1 MAKTSNFMLGLF
13 VTIGVLLAAAAIL
26 WWGASKYFQKGSPHV
41 TYFDES
47 VQGLQ
52 VDSSV
57 KYRGVDV
64 GRVEQIRV
72 APDNKL
78 IAVIMKIE
86 LQGDVEKNTVAQLKA
101 AGITGIVF
109 VDLDRRNPEDPD
121 LSPKLAFTPDYPL
134 IPSRP
139 SQVNKILTGIDVVM
153 EKVKDVDFQEVFRQ
167 TEKEV
172 RDLSAQIQQT
182 AKSMEGFFK
191 GPASQSILKN
201 VESAT
206 RRADEGLFRIEKI
219 LAEGNLERILARTE
233 SAATRMDRSLVRVD
247 KVLAEANVESLRQD
261 VQSVLQESRNVL
273 TALKEEIRSM
283 KLGETTLPV
292 RELAENLDKRTRTI
306 GNEIRILSE
315 NLRRASERF
324 EIILEN
330 AETRP
335 SDFIF
340 SGPPPLRREE

>member
-13 VTIGVLLAAAAIL
+13 VTVGILLGAGAIL
-26 WWGASKYFQKGSPHV
+26 WWGASKYFQKGSPYV

-78 IAVIMKIE
+78 IAVIMKIH
-86 LQGDVEKNTVAQLKA
+86 LQGEIEKNSVAQLRA

-109 VDLDRRNPEDPD
+109 VELDSKGPD
-121 LSPKLAFTPDYPL
+121 EPDQSPQLAFTPDYPV

-139 SQVNKILTGIDVVM
+139 SQINQILTSIDVVM
-153 EKVKDVDFQEVFRQ
+153 EKVKEIDFQGTSSRV
-167 TEKEV
+167 EKEL
-172 RDLSAQIQQT
+172 RDLSVQIKQT
-182 AKSMEGFFK
+182 AKSIEGFFE
-191 GPASQSILKN
+191 GPTTRSILKN

-206 RRADEGLFRIEKI
+206 RRADESLGRMEKI
-219 LAEGNLERILARTE
+219 LAEGNLERILTRTE
-233 SAATRMDRSLVRVD
+233 SAATQLDRSLNRVD
-247 KVLAEANVESLRQD
+247 KALAEANVEAVMVEVRG
-261 VQSVLQESRNVL
+261 VLQESRNVL
-273 TALKEEIRSM
+273 TALREEIRSM
-283 KLGETTLPV
+283 KLGDTTLPIK
-292 RELAENLDKRTRTI
+292 ELAENLDKRTRTI

-315 NLRRASERF
+315 NLRRASERL
-324 EIILEN
+324 EVILEN
-330 AETRP
+330 AENRP

-340 SGPPPLRREE
+340 STPPPLRRQE

>member
-13 VTIGVLLAAAAIL
+13 VTIGVLLGAAAIL
-26 WWGASKYFQKGSPHV
+26 WWGASKYFQKGSPYV

-72 APDNKL
+72 APDNRL

-109 VDLDRRNPEDPD
+109 VDLDRRAPEEPD
-121 LSPKLAFTPDYPL
+121 QSPKLTFTPDYPL
-134 IPSRP
+134 IPSRR
-139 SQVNKILTGIDVVM
+139 SQVSQILTGIDALM
-153 EKVKDVDFQEVFRQ
+153 EKVKDVDFQKVFTQ
-167 TEKEV
+167 TEKEM
-172 RDLSAQIQQT
+172 RDVSAQIQQT
-182 AKSMEGFFK
+182 TKSIEEFFK
-191 GPASQSILKN
+191 GPTTRSILKN

-206 RRADEGLFRIEKI
+206 KRADQSLSRVEKI
-219 LAEGNLERILARTE
+219 LAEGNLERILTRAE
-233 SAATRMDRSLVRVD
+233 AAATQMDRSLVRMD
-247 KVLAEANVESLRQD
+247 SVLAAVDVESLRQE
-261 VQSVLQESRNVL
+261 VQTVLQDSRNVL
-273 TALKEEIRSM
+273 RALQEEIRSLR
-283 KLGETTLPV
+283 LGDTALAV
-292 RELAENLDKRTRTI
+292 RGLAENLDQKTRGVGT
-306 GNEIRILSE
+306 EIRILNE
-315 NLRRASERF
+315 NLRRALERI
-324 EIILEN
+324 EVILEK

-340 SGPPPLRREE
+340 GTPPPLRREE

>member
-13 VTIGVLLAAAAIL
+13 VTIGALLAAAAIL
-26 WWGASKYFQKGSPHV
+26 WWGAAKYFQKGSPYV

-86 LQGDVEKNTVAQLKA
+86 LQGDVPRNTVAQLKA

-109 VDLDRRNPEDPD
+109 VDLDRRHPEEAD
-121 LSPKLAFTPDYPL
+121 LSPKLSFTPDYPL

-139 SQVNKILTGIDVVM
+139 SQVSQILTGIDAVM
-153 EKVKDVDFQEVFRQ
+153 DKVKEADFQAIFGKV
-167 TEKEV
+167 EKELQA
-172 RDLSAQIQQT
+172 LSSQIQQT
-182 AKSMEGFFK
+182 ARSVEGFFT
-191 GPASQSILKN
+191 GPAMRSILKN
-201 VESAT
+201 VDSAT
-206 RRADEGLFRIEKI
+206 RRADQSLLRVEKI
-219 LAEGNLERILARTE
+219 LAAENWERILARTE
-233 SAATRMDRSLVRVD
+233 SAASEMDRAMVRLDRVLTETD
-247 KVLAEANVESLRQD
+247 IGGAVQEVQGVLRESREVLA
-261 VQSVLQESRNVL
+261 
-273 TALKEEIRSM
+273 ALKEEIRAL
-283 KLGETTLPV
+283 KLGDTTLPI
-292 RELAENLDKRTRTI
+292 RELAENLDRRTRAI
-306 GNEIRILSE
+306 GNEIRTLGK
-315 NLRRASERF
+315 NLRQASEKL
-324 EIILEN
+324 EVILEN
-330 AETRP
+330 AENRP

-340 SGPPPLRREE
+340 SVPPPPRREE

>member
-139 SQVNKILTGIDVVM
+139 SQVNKILTGIDVLM
-153 EKVKDVDFQEVFRQ
+153 EKVKDVDFQKVFNQ
-167 TEKEV
+167 TEKEM
-172 RDLSAQIQQT
+172 RDVSVQIQQAT
-182 AKSMEGFFK
+182 KSIEEFFK
-191 GPASQSILKN
+191 GPTTQRILKN

-206 RRADEGLFRIEKI
+206 KRADRNLSRVEKV
-219 LAEGNLERILARTE
+219 LAEGNLERILARAE
-233 SAATRMDRSLVRVD
+233 SAAIQVDRSLARMD
-247 KVLAEANVESLRQD
+247 KILADANVDSLRQD
-261 VQSVLQESRNVL
+261 VQSVLQDSRNVL
-273 TALKEEIRSM
+273 RAVQEEILNL
-283 KLGETTLPV
+283 KLGDTSLSV
-292 RELAENLDKRTRTI
+292 RELTENLDKRTHGVGT
-306 GNEIRILSE
+306 EIRVLNE
-315 NLRRASERF
+315 NLRRALERF
-324 EIILEN
+324 EVILEN

>member
-26 WWGASKYFQKGSPHV
+26 WWGASKYFQKGTPYV

-86 LQGDVEKNTVAQLKA
+86 LQGDVAKNSVAQLKA

-109 VDLDRRNPEDPD
+109 VDLDRRNPEEPD
-121 LSPKLAFTPDYPL
+121 LSPKLEFTADYPVV
-134 IPSRP
+134 PSRP

-153 EKVKDVDFQEVFRQ
+153 EKVKDVDFQEIFRQ
-167 TEKEV
+167 TQKEF

-182 AKSMEGFFK
+182 AKSMEGVFK
-191 GPASQSILKN
+191 GPSTQSILKN

-206 RRADEGLFRIEKI
+206 RRADAGLSRMEKI

-233 SAATRMDRSLVRVD
+233 SAATQLDRSLVRVD
-247 KVLAEANVESLRQD
+247 KVLAEANVDSLKQD

-273 TALKEEIRSM
+273 AALQEEIRSL
-283 KLGETTLPV
+283 KLGDTTLPIK
-292 RELAENLDKRTRTI
+292 ELAENLDKRTRTI
-306 GNEIRILSE
+306 GNEIRILNE
-315 NLRRASERF
+315 NLRRAAERF
-324 EIILEN
+324 EVILEN